1 MSNSAESNGT
11 SRRTVDW
18 QRFGLGNEDDD
29 SGEVTVSN
37 FRQRNHHNNNTG
49 GFVDLGNEYTYAAGG
64 HHASGAN
71 EIFAGEQGD
80 KPWWRSNFFISQPV
94 LFGTWDGVFTSCLI
108 NVFGVI
114 VFLRSGW
121 IVAQAGIINAVLII
135 FCTVVIA
142 LVSVLSAIGICERCR
157 VESGGVYFLI
167 AHTLGSRFGGSLG
180 LLYCFGQAVGC
191 ALNVMGFGESM
202 AGLVGLAGSK
212 WAIRGFATAAVL
224 LLGCINV
231 AGVKWVIKLQFILLM
246 ILLIS
251 ALDFMVGSFIGEDP
265 KNGFDGWVSNNF
277 VENLWPKYQNEYT
290 WFRVFGVFFPT
301 VTGVLSGINMSG
313 DLRAPSTDI
322 PNGTLAAFGTS
333 TFLYL
338 VFVLFLGATCQRSI
352 LYDDFMIAVKVSA
365 VHFLLLAG
373 IYVSSMSSCLG
384 AMYGTPRVLQ
394 SISKESVIP
403 GIDVLGK
410 GRGPNKVPLY
420 AMAVVAVVTVTF
432 IIVGDIN
439 FLAPIVTMPFLMTY
453 ACIDYAY
460 FALAQT
466 FDIQEQREERFRI
479 QASSP
484 SYETRQY
491 GSVSDGGND
500 LDLLFPD
507 RVRHKNLQSPQN
519 SPMHQ
524 VEQPMPSRERD
535 RGLSRQ
541 DEATTSHQ
549 NSTAAER
556 DITEQNGDAAVT
568 TVSVDPQSAT
578 MQTELEDENEPIAPI
593 RPPIHSKTKNWYSGF
608 CNRWASLLGA
618 VTKLL
623 VMLLVNW
630 YYALT
635 CFFVVFVIWFYVG
648 TANPAVKPGLT
659 AEFNFFAW
667 LKSVIFRCFGKRMHE
682 YEQIVVTPSC
692 PNVDLSPTQLN
703 EQNEDFRP
711 RPNYHH
717 SSVIEGRLID
727 DI

>member
-1 MSNSAESNGT
+1 MTNSSEGSGGNGNG
-11 SRRTVDW
+11 SRRNVDW
-18 QRFGLGNEDDD
+18 QRFGLGGDEDGD
-29 SGEVTVSN
+29 VTAAS
-37 FRQRNHHNNNTG
+37 FRQRSNNTG

-121 IVAQAGIINAVLII
+121 IVAQAGILNAVLII

-167 AHTLGSRFGGSLG
+167 AHTLGSRFGGALG

-202 AGLVGLAGSK
+202 AGLVGLVDNK

-224 LLGCINV
+224 LLGSINV

-251 ALDFMVGSFIGEDP
+251 ALDFMVGSFTNEPTG
-265 KNGFDGWVSNNF
+265 GFKGWASGNF
-277 VENLWPKYQNEYT
+277 VENLWPKYDDGYS

-338 VFVLFLGATCQRSI
+338 VFVLFLGATCQRTD
-352 LYDDFMIAVKVSA
+352 LYTDYTISVKVAA
-365 VHFLLLAG
+365 VNCLLLAG

-394 SISKESVIP
+394 SIAKESVIP
-403 GIDVLGK
+403 GIDILGK

-420 AMAVVAVVTVTF
+420 AMAIVALVTVTF

-439 FLAPIVTMPFLMTY
+439 FLAPIVTMPFLLTY

-484 SYETRQY
+484 SYETRRY
-491 GSVSDGGND
+491 GSVSDAGND

-519 SPMHQ
+519 SPLHQ
-524 VEQPMPSRERD
+524 TVPLEFNGEGPSTSNQAQASNSLEADTTLAVEQAGGQIGSE
-535 RGLSRQ
+535 Q
-541 DEATTSHQ
+541 DQ
-549 NSTAAER
+549 
-556 DITEQNGDAAVT
+556 EQGDDA
-568 TVSVDPQSAT
+568 
-578 MQTELEDENEPIAPI
+578 EPIAPI
-593 RPPIHSKTKNWYSGF
+593 RPPIHSKTKNWYSGY

-618 VTKLL
+618 FTKLL

-635 CFFVVFVIWFYVG
+635 CFLVVFVVWFYVG

-667 LKSVIFRCFGKRMHE
+667 LKSVIFRCFGKRMNE

-692 PNVDLSPTQLN
+692 PGVDLSPTQLN

>member
-1 MSNSAESNGT
+1 MSNTSEGNGSGNGT
-11 SRRTVDW
+11 GGRRTVDW
-18 QRFGLGNEDDD
+18 QRFGLGNEDD
-29 SGEVTVSN
+29 GEVAVAT
-37 FRQRNHHNNNTG
+37 FRQRTNNNTG

-121 IVAQAGIINAVLII
+121 IVAQAGILNAVLII

-167 AHTLGSRFGGSLG
+167 AHTLGSRFGGALG

-202 AGLVGLAGSK
+202 AGLVNLGESK

-251 ALDFMVGSFIGEDP
+251 ALDFMVGSFIGQNE
-265 KNGFDGWVSNNF
+265 KNGFDGWVSGNF
-277 VENLWPKYQNEYT
+277 VANLWPMYENGYS

-338 VFVLFLGATCQRSI
+338 VFVLFLGATCQRDT
-352 LYDDFMIAVKVSA
+352 LRTNFMIAVSVSA
-365 VHFLLLAG
+365 THFLLLAG

-394 SISKESVIP
+394 SIAKESVIP

-420 AMAVVAVVTVTF
+420 AMAIVALVTVTF

-439 FLAPIVTMPFLMTY
+439 FLAPIVTMPFLLTY

-484 SYETRQY
+484 SYETRRY
-491 GSVSDGGND
+491 GSVSDTGND

-519 SPMHQ
+519 SPLHQ
-524 VEQPMPSRERD
+524 TAPHQSEFSGEGPSTSSRTTQPATSSANNDATTLAVDQDGAPDQEQN
-535 RGLSRQ
+535 Q
-541 DEATTSHQ
+541 DEA
-549 NSTAAER
+549 
-556 DITEQNGDAAVT
+556 
-568 TVSVDPQSAT
+568 
-578 MQTELEDENEPIAPI
+578 EPIAPI
-593 RPPIHSKTKNWYSGF
+593 RPPIHSKTKNWYSGY

-618 VTKLL
+618 FTKLL

-635 CFFVVFVIWFYVG
+635 CFLVVFIVWFYVG

-659 AEFNFFAW
+659 AEFNFFSW
-667 LKSVIFRCFGKRMHE
+667 LKSIVFRCFGKRIHE

-692 PNVDLSPTQLN
+692 PGVDLSPTQLN